1 MRTFTRDCPCCG
13 ATFTAKHQAAKWCS
27 SRCSM
32 RAYQRRRRG
41 APEADPGAALVAA
54 VVQPQILDDVEMPAA
69 WAYPEPNVANGLE
82 SRYWHGTAIERRQ
95 ADGFVNATAMCQANG
110 REWFTYARSERTR
123 EYVAAL
129 ASHLGGSPQICG
141 GLSDGSPQNPGT
153 LIQSIT
159 TGPNHLRGTWVHPRL
174 AVDLARWISPAFAVW
189 MDGWFLESLT
199 QPQRPALPKGV
210 HVVAD
215 THREACQ
222 LWWDAIRSE
231 VSGALACRLNPAH
244 RSDAGLP
251 LSSTYSWQPSLI

>member
-41 APEADPGAALVAA
+41 APEADPGTSLVAA

-69 WAYPEPNVANGLE
+69 WAYPEPTVTNGLE

-110 REWFTYARSERTR
+110 KRWGKFRQSAQCDAYM
-123 EYVAAL
+123 AAL
-129 ASHLGGSPQICG
+129 AAEDRISVFDLVQSQRGGSAAG
-141 GLSDGSPQNPGT
+141 G
-153 LIQSIT
+153 IT
-159 TGPNHLRGTWVHPRL
+159 WIHPDL
-174 AVDLARWISPAFAVW
+174 ATELARWISPEFSVFVNR
-189 MDGWFLESLT
+189 WFRFEVEAKASAQPQLP
-199 QPQRPALPKGV
+199 PQRPALPKGV

-244 RSDAGLP
+244 RTDAGLP
-251 LSSTYSWQPSLI
+251 LSSAYSWQPSLI